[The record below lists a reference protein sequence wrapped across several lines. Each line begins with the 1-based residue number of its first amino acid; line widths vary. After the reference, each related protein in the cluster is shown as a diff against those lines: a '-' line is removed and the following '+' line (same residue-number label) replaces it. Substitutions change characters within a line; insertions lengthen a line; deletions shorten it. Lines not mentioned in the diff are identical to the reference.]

1 MDRMAARRFAG
12 STNDKPVC
20 PYCDWLTL
28 ELIIYDL
35 VILCC
40 LGV

>member
-1 MDRMAARRFAG
+1 LDRMAARRFAE

-20 PYCDWLTL
+20 PYWDWLTL

-35 VILCC
+35 VILCG